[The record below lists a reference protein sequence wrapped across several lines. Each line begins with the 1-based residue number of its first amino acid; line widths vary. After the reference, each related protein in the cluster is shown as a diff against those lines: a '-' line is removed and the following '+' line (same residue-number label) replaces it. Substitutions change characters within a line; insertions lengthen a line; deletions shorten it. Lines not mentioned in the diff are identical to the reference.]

1 MSDDQLDPKRLAELL
16 GLPYSVKTQSEIA
29 KYLNKGGSKTNDRA
43 AEENFEGVMM
53 FLSIISSK
61 IVGLAMSVGHSLGT
75 AILGKI
81 CVTAMSAQDLFRGH
95 EAGRL
100 PFMDHSSIAVLS
112 RTIINSSIM
121 YWYLTEE
128 VSEEEWSFRYKV
140 MQIHDIAARVRLFK
154 GIISEEADKLRA
166 TLKTLRDELKE
177 MPPFKKKREEERDK
191 LRGGQQLYVNGMR
204 SVLASMNF
212 DERYYDGVYNYLSA
226 YVHSMPLSYFRD
238 KDGFE
243 QTFWQRTF
251 AQYALHH
258 AWVMM
263 VRVALREVEL
273 SGLESQFDAELLSEF
288 RAMAAHRP
296 TVVDS
301 A

>member
-1 MSDDQLDPKRLAELL
+1 MSDEQLDPKRLAELL
-16 GLPYSVKTQSEIA
+16 SLPYSVKTQSEIA
-29 KYLNKGGSKTNDRA
+29 KYLNKRGSKTNDRA

-61 IVGLAMSVGHSLGT
+61 IVGLPMSAGHSLGT

-81 CVTAMSAQDLFRGH
+81 CVTAMSIQDLFRGH

-112 RTIINSSIM
+112 RTIIDSSIM

-128 VSEEEWSFRYKV
+128 VSEEEWDFRYKV

-154 GIISEEADKLRA
+154 GLISEEADEQRA
-166 TLKTLRDELKE
+166 RLKSLRDELKE
-177 MPPFKKKREEERDK
+177 MPLFRKRREEEPDK

-204 SVLASMNF
+204 SVLASMNY

-296 TVVDS
+296 TVVD
-301 A
+301 AA